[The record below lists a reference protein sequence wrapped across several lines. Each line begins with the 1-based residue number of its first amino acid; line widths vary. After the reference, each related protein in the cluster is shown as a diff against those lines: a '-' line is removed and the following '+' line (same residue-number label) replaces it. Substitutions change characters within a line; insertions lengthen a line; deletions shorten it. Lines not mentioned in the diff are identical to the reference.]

1 VRGICAAVLV
11 FEGLV
16 IFFATL
22 VALDL
27 TDVDHTVVWA
37 VGTGGAVLCF
47 VLAGLVRRPW
57 GLTAGSVLQ
66 VAVVATGFVVPVMF
80 FLGVLFGGL
89 WFLVLHLGR
98 KVERLDAARA
108 ASPPPGVP
116 GDGG

>member
-1 VRGICAAVLV
+1 MRGICAAVLV

-27 TDVDHTVVWA
+27 TDVDHAVLWA
-37 VGTGGAVLCF
+37 VGCGGAVLCF
-47 VLAGLVRRPW
+47 ALAGLIRRPW
-57 GLTAGSVLQ
+57 ALPAGSALQ

-80 FLGVLFGGL
+80 FLGVLFGAL

-98 KVERLDAARA
+98 KVERLEAARA
-108 ASPPPGVP
+108 AGPPPDVP